1 MGMTIFPPVAEMTL
15 TAYAPETGIIGIP
28 VADMTL
34 IGATP
39 SVTWTIDGVAQ
50 QIFRCILTGAEDGL
64 DDLDLPMAKFTARV
78 RDGDPSYLSC
88 TIPNGSEYEDE
99 VLLRP
104 NGDIVVKYGARLV
117 SGIEQLVEIVRVNYE
132 DMQIDRS
139 ATNDTIILTGHKT
152 TTISESKEWPVS
164 NVSYFG
170 MDSDGKR
177 RIRADM
183 DYFLRCGDICQFDD
197 DEMIVGSITYT
208 VIAKPS
214 LMSMEISEA

>member
-1 MGMTIFPPVAEMTL
+1 MGITIFPPVAEMTL
-15 TAYAPETGIIGIP
+15 TAHAPFTGVIGVP
-28 VADMTL
+28 VAEMTL
-34 IGATP
+34 TGVTP
-39 SVTWTIDGVAQ
+39 SAVWTIDNVAQ
-50 QIFRCILTGAEDGL
+50 HIFRCILTGAEDGL
-64 DDLDLPMAKFTARV
+64 DDLDLPMSMFTANV
-78 RDGDPSYLSC
+78 RDGDPTYLSC

-99 VLLRP
+99 ILLRP
-104 NGDIVVKYGARLV
+104 NGDILVKYGARLA

-152 TTISESKEWPVS
+152 TTTGGSKEWPVS

-197 DEMIVGSITYT
+197 DEMVVGSISYT
-208 VIAKPS
+208 VVAKPS
-214 LMSMEISEA
+214 FMSMEISEA